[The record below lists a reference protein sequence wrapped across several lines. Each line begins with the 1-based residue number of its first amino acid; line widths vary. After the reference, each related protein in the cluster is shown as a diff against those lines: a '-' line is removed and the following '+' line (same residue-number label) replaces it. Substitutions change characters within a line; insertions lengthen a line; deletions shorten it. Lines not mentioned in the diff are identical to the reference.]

1 MTSMFA
7 SMNWIQGWDRKQRHL
22 LPEEVEDYVGADNPV
37 RCLDAFVEGLDMR
50 ALGFVFPKEDP
61 QGRGRPAYHPA
72 VLLKLY
78 LYGYLYQV
86 RSSRRLENECVR
98 NLEVIWLLGRLRPDF
113 KTIADFRTDNAAAFK
128 QAVREFT
135 RLCRQLEL
143 FGGELLA
150 IDGTKMK
157 AQNAPAKNW
166 SQTKL
171 QKEVERVEKRLKEY
185 LAALDE
191 ADHEAP
197 PPKALSAAQL
207 KEKME
212 RLRQRQSQAQERL
225 EELQKNEQ
233 SQVSATDVDSRSM
246 RGAGKHVVG
255 YNVQGVVDA
264 KHHLLAVVEATNSV
278 VDQGQLAPMAQAAK
292 TELAVERATVV
303 ADGAYYTREDI
314 KACQDIG
321 LEPHLPEVDYSP
333 SKRAGLYTKNDFT
346 YEGARDVYRCPAG
359 QELTLRR
366 TMKVEG
372 AKIFNY
378 DNPAACAACG
388 FKAKCTRSAFRTLS
402 RWEHEERLERM
413 TAAVAAAPEKL
424 KRRKTLIEHCWGT
437 MKWLLP
443 GGFLVRGLQKVGA
456 EVSLAHFAYNL
467 KRALAVLGLD
477 KLLAALRKKAPSA
490 NPASS
495 SAPSLPPDQWYLC
508 AICHA

>member
-37 RCLDAFVEGLDMR
+37 RFLDAFVEQLDLR

-61 QGRGRPAYHPA
+61 QGRGRPGYHPA

-86 RSSRRLENECVR
+86 RSSRRLESECVR

-113 KTIADFRTDNAAAFK
+113 KTIADFRKDNAEAFK
-128 QAVREFT
+128 KAVRQFT

-150 IDGTKMK
+150 VDGTKIK
-157 AQNAPAKNW
+157 GQNAPAKNW

-171 QKEVERVEKRLKEY
+171 EKEVARLETRLNEY
-185 LAALDE
+185 LAALEKGDE
-191 ADHEAP
+191 DARPQH
-197 PPKALSAAQL
+197 ALNAEQL
-207 KEKME
+207 KEKIE

-225 EELQKNEQ
+225 EELRSNKQ
-233 SQVSATDVDSRSM
+233 SQMSATDADSRSM

-264 KHHLLAVVEATNSV
+264 KHHLLAVVEATNRV

-292 TELAVERATVV
+292 AELELERATVV

-314 KACQDIG
+314 KACQDMG

-333 SKRAGLYTKNDFT
+333 SKRAGLYTKCDFT
-346 YEGARDVYRCPAG
+346 YDAPQNVYRCPAG
-359 QELTLRR
+359 QELSLRR
-366 TMKVEG
+366 TMKVDG
-372 AKIFNY
+372 ATIFNY
-378 DNPAACAACG
+378 DNPEACATCAL
-388 FKAKCTRSAFRTLS
+388 KAKCTRSAFRTLS
-402 RWEHEERLERM
+402 RWEHEECLERM
-413 TAAVAAAPEKL
+413 TTQVAVNPEKL
-424 KRRKTLIEHCWGT
+424 ARRKTLIEHCWAT
-437 MKWLLP
+437 VKWLLP
-443 GGFLVRGLQKVGA
+443 GGFLVRGLKKVGA

-477 KLLAALRKKAPSA
+477 KLLAALRKRPKNLDGCTSNCENADLDRPYA
-490 NPASS
+490 
-495 SAPSLPPDQWYLC
+495 LP
-508 AICHA
+508 HAA

>member
-278 VDQGQLAPMAQAAK
+278 VDQGQL
-292 TELAVERATVV
+292 VW
-303 ADGAYYTREDI
+303 
-314 KACQDIG
+314 CN
-321 LEPHLPEVDYSP
+321 S
-333 SKRAGLYTKNDFT
+333 AGFT
-346 YEGARDVYRCPAG
+346 
-359 QELTLRR
+359 
-366 TMKVEG
+366 M
-372 AKIFNY
+372 
-378 DNPAACAACG
+378 
-388 FKAKCTRSAFRTLS
+388 S
-402 RWEHEERLERM
+402 
-413 TAAVAAAPEKL
+413 
-424 KRRKTLIEHCWGT
+424 
-437 MKWLLP
+437 
-443 GGFLVRGLQKVGA
+443 
-456 EVSLAHFAYNL
+456 HF
-467 KRALAVLGLD
+467 V
-477 KLLAALRKKAPSA
+477 
-490 NPASS
+490 
-495 SAPSLPPDQWYLC
+495 
-508 AICHA
+508 